1 MIPGLMG
8 ERPAEVLAAIDEVL
22 GSSGTL
28 TVASGELLSLID
40 EKQLS
45 AMIEHGLGQKP
56 SSLETF
62 RIAMGGLTGGSA
74 KQGGVAGVFDILP
87 SAGSVATIF
96 GHIKHEADRYKYNVR
111 RNAVHQYLK
120 GFSVVRHIVAL
131 DNRERALLRGMAA
144 MYADGGLPVSDW
156 QAFYALLAW
165 AGGRGRIEV
174 ADKIKASEHS
184 AYAEQLL
191 RSIITHALPG
201 HEQNLA
207 DAASRLSNY
216 DASHAPLARKIDE
229 AVSQGAR
236 WLDVA
241 DVATSRVHAL
251 APTHAALLVGY
262 IGDREDPLYF
272 NGNESLITI
281 GGPGSGKTQAQ
292 VIPNLLHYPGS
303 AFVLDVKDEL
313 FRATAAVRQRFGP
326 VYRFAPTDHSG
337 ASHRYNPFD
346 VISREFALAPVDC
359 QVLAN
364 ELVPDEAGSRDPYW
378 DRKARQFV
386 WAFAVAVALEAP
398 DEERNLARIYKYL
411 SIPTH
416 FDAQDSKYQRSET
429 KLMVEKLRA
438 IAKHANIEGLA
449 SAASAIESGVTS
461 NRLES
466 VFDVAR
472 SRLGDIVQTPSAVKA
487 TVTSDWSPGQL
498 RQTPGTT
505 VYLCLKPGELQAFAP
520 LVRLLF
526 NQHVKQLL
534 GDFTRRPDEPP
545 VTFFLDEMPQL
556 GAMPGL
562 SDIIDVGRGAGLRLW
577 MFAQYLG
584 QIRAIYGPKA
594 DGLINACA
602 LRCFMQPDLDAAK
615 FISPQLGT
623 TRHMFTGELR
633 PLAEPHDL
641 MGRAFGDKII
651 ALGRAE
657 HPARLGK
664 RYAFEQPSLGTRNV
678 SAA

>member
-28 TVASGELLSLID
+28 TVASGELLGLID

-144 MYADGGLPVSDW
+144 MYADGGLPVGDW

-429 KLMVEKLRA
+429 KLVVEKLRA

-498 RQTPGTT
+498 RQ
-505 VYLCLKPGELQAFAP
+505 
-520 LVRLLF
+520 
-526 NQHVKQLL
+526 
-534 GDFTRRPDEPP
+534 
-545 VTFFLDEMPQL
+545 
-556 GAMPGL
+556 MPGDHGL
-562 SDIIDVGRGAGLRLW
+562 SLLEAGGAAGLR
-577 MFAQYLG
+577 ALG
-584 QIRAIYGPKA
+584 AIVV
-594 DGLINACA
+594 
-602 LRCFMQPDLDAAK
+602 QPARQAAARG
-615 FISPQLGT
+615 FHAS
-623 TRHMFTGELR
+623 
-633 PLAEPHDL
+633 A
-641 MGRAFGDKII
+641 GRAAGDVLPRRN
-651 ALGRAE
+651 AS
-657 HPARLGK
+657 ARGNAGIE
-664 RYAFEQPSLGTRNV
+664 RHHRRGPWRWASLGGLHPHRQRSGRFSDGPSSLERYGLRSRSRCRGCCPLPFRPMPFGCSPATRTNRA
-678 SAA
+678 STRFYWRHRRSF